1 MAVDLVLG
9 EAVLIEVEEVVVE
22 MNGIAD
28 LPEEICLAE
37 EVTPR
42 LEEADLNIQLPVM
55 ILVQNITLVS
65 VFITYFLYRNNIK
78 FI

>member
-9 EAVLIEVEEVVVE
+9 EAVLIGVEEVVVE
-22 MNGIAD
+22 MNGIVD
-28 LPEEICLAE
+28 LQEEICLAE

-42 LEEADLNIQLPVM
+42 LEEADLNIQPPVM

-65 VFITYFLYRNNIK
+65 LFFYKIFSI
-78 FI
+78 